1 MAPKNSMVYN
11 IDEQLAGNAT
21 ITRINNIDPTD
32 LILNGVEGTQL
43 VSGSKTFAEN
53 LQVKGD
59 VETSLVNGV
68 NISSEYSS
76 GVQNGEDVEI
86 TGDLVK
92 LVIHNRCV
100 ERRNNVSMV
109 PCG

>member
-1 MAPKNSMVYN
+1 MVYN

-21 ITRINNIDPTD
+21 VARINDIDPTD

-68 NISSEYSS
+68 DISSEYSS
-76 GVQNGEDVEI
+76 GVQNDEDVEI
-86 TGDLVK
+86 TGDLVRS
-92 LVIHNRCV
+92 VICDRYV
-100 ERRNNVSMV
+100 ERRNDVFTV
-109 PCG
+109 PCD